1 MQHYVSHIYLLV
13 SGYLDAH
20 NKAIVSSCQLSFA
33 RDMYFE
39 ITRVYSPQAL
49 YSKQV
54 SNVYDNLTLC
64 LRRWLFDALCIVY
77 SC

>member
-1 MQHYVSHIYLLV
+1 MRHYVSHIYLLV

-20 NKAIVSSCQLSFA
+20 NKAMVSSCRLSFA

-39 ITRVYSPQAL
+39 ITGVHSPQAL
-49 YSKQV
+49 YGEQV
-54 SNVYDNLTLC
+54 SDVHDDLTLC
-64 LRRWLFDALCIVY
+64 LRRWLFDALCIVC